1 MPSSCI
7 PPAPDCS
14 GLRSRAKQRPI
25 YISAMPERNREP
37 AAALCREYAAQLLR
51 HQGQRSHVLWGA
63 MHLYRALIA
72 ITLAVGLL
80 GCGEGP
86 QGAKG
91 DPGPAGTPGA
101 EGEAGP
107 PGPTGPA
114 GPAGL
119 PAASAA
125 MRIVRSN
132 CDATSCVAQCSDDEV
147 LLIAYCGSN
156 RNAAVFPTERS
167 ASCRSRNAA
176 NNPLIAACTKA
187 ASQ

>member
-1 MPSSCI
+1 
-7 PPAPDCS
+7 
-14 GLRSRAKQRPI
+14 
-25 YISAMPERNREP
+25 MPERNREP